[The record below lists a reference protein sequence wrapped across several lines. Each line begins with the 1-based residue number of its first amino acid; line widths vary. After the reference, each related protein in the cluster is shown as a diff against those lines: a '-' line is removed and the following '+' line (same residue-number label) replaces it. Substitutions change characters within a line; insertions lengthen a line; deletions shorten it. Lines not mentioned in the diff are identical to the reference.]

1 MIRIVVFVILF
12 LFVAR
17 ALRGLWGG
25 ILEGLN
31 QPARPRGG
39 VPSRGVPMVRDP
51 VCGTFVVPERA
62 VSLSVGREIV
72 YFCSVAC
79 RDAYRARPSARPGRV
94 EGRTA

>member
-1 MIRIVVFVILF
+1 
-12 LFVAR
+12 
-17 ALRGLWGG
+17 
-25 ILEGLN
+25 
-31 QPARPRGG
+31 
-39 VPSRGVPMVRDP
+39 MVRDP